1 MDGSDDRHGKDGTA
15 PMDGRDRGDV
25 VDVVDGEGGM
35 DGAGGWDGMD
45 RTGGM
50 GDGAIAGA
58 VRGIV
63 AMEASREVLAAR
75 VTALR
80 TATSAAE
87 LAERDRCG
95 AAMAEADARI
105 LLESIEVLDRL
116 GMASAAMACSYVARE
131 EGLLPAP

>member
-1 MDGSDDRHGKDGTA
+1 MNGSDDRHGTDGTA
-15 PMDGRDRGDV
+15 PMDGRDREDV
-25 VDVVDGEGGM
+25 VGGT
-35 DGAGGWDGMD
+35 DRTDGMD
-45 RTGGM
+45 
-50 GDGAIAGA
+50 DGVIAGA

-80 TATSAAE
+80 TATSAEA

-95 AAMAEADARI
+95 AAMAEADTRI

-116 GMASAAMACSYVARE
+116 GMTSAAMACSYVARE
-131 EGLLPAP
+131 EGLLPAS

>member
-1 MDGSDDRHGKDGTA
+1 MNGSDDRHGTDGTA
-15 PMDGRDRGDV
+15 PMDGRDRG
-25 VDVVDGEGGM
+25 DVVDGEGGM
-35 DGAGGWDGMD
+35 DGAGGWDGTD

-116 GMASAAMACSYVARE
+116 GMTSAAMACSYVARE
-131 EGLLPAP
+131 EGLLPAS